1 MFDFGLGLPRFKE
14 KGPMLLNKFSFRAFM
29 TAVATAVLSCT
40 ASAQGVLAV
49 KDVSLGLAQA
59 IAQGVIDQCR
69 KDGFRVTVTV
79 MNRAGQVVVV
89 LRDDGTSPHTVDT
102 SRRKAYTAVALRRP
116 ISELGQIIAS
126 NPGAA
131 GLKDISG
138 VIVLNGGLPIRVGD
152 EVIGS
157 VGVGGSP
164 SGDRDEACAKAGLD
178 KVADQLK

>member
-1 MFDFGLGLPRFKE
+1 
-14 KGPMLLNKFSFRAFM
+14 MLLNKFSFRAFM
-29 TAVATAVLSCT
+29 TATATAVLSCT

-49 KDVSLGLAQA
+49 KDMSLGLAQT

-89 LRDDGTSPHTVDT
+89 LRDDGTSTHTVDT

-116 ISELGQIIAS
+116 ISELAQIIAS

>member
-1 MFDFGLGLPRFKE
+1 
-14 KGPMLLNKFSFRAFM
+14 MLLNKFSFRALM

-69 KDGFRVTVTV
+69 KDGFRVTATV

-102 SRRKAYTAVALRRP
+102 SRRKAYTALALRRP
-116 ISELGQIIAS
+116 ISELAQIIAG

-131 GLKDISG
+131 GLKDISDCPQRRFADPRWG
-138 VIVLNGGLPIRVGD
+138 RGNRVGRRGRLA
-152 EVIGS
+152 EW
-157 VGVGGSP
+157 
-164 SGDRDEACAKAGLD
+164 
-178 KVADQLK
+178 